1 MISLKYFPE
10 EIKEHYYSF
19 LTNEMNYN
27 DVNKKKYNFFCSW
40 IHLFDGLINKELLSK
55 ILKDKNNIKLISEN
69 VLIDFNLIFKQDDD
83 NNNDVNKFL
92 NLNNSYI
99 KNKIINIFIKI
110 LIYLDVF
117 IKFNFT
123 KVKINGS
130 EMGYGIYKF
139 INIMKMNLLKNRL
152 SKYEYKNV
160 EINKKKFIKFLISK
174 NIIFDKKTID
184 FFPKILFSDF
194 YENSKEYTGH
204 GCALEL
210 LKNPWYNLYLSDKF
224 TFIPYL
230 HGGGYNEWNDD
241 ISLEIEFMLSGEIPK
256 FEKIKL
262 NDIVDFQ
269 QKNDVFVALRSP
281 VLSCYDVIHPSLTE
295 HLKDQGNANLLL
307 EIALDEDFFIRP
319 SPKGLNNIYNKNLIY
334 KSNISHELNNNGIFV
349 FDALSS
355 SLAYKLIKKNI
366 PFIFILNKIE
376 FDKLTKKYL
385 QFLKLMNEAGGLLVS
400 ADKSEIIYFISA
412 LKNKKKLMNILEV
425 NKKLYNVT
433 I

>member
-1 MISLKYFPE
+1 MTRSELFTF
-10 EIKEHYYSF
+10 SF
-19 LTNEMNYN
+19 MAL
-27 DVNKKKYNFFCSW
+27 
-40 IHLFDGLINKELLSK
+40 LGLGFID
-55 ILKDKNNIKLISEN
+55 ILW
-69 VLIDFNLIFKQDDD
+69 
-83 NNNDVNKFL
+83 
-92 NLNNSYI
+92 
-99 KNKIINIFIKI
+99 
-110 LIYLDVF
+110 VF
-117 IKFNFT
+117 G
-123 KVKINGS
+123 V
-130 EMGYGIYKF
+130 
-139 INIMKMNLLKNRL
+139 
-152 SKYEYKNV
+152 
-160 EINKKKFIKFLISK
+160 
-174 NIIFDKKTID
+174 
-184 FFPKILFSDF
+184 
-194 YENSKEYTGH
+194 ENSKEYTGH